1 MNYLNSNKGK
11 YRNDN
16 RPKKEILFLDGDGT
30 VWYPKST
37 KRTKNPHWIYKS
49 YGKTGYLDDLVV
61 IPGTLAVL
69 RKLKSQGVI
78 IILLSTHPYPKRE
91 SIRLLEQKIKYLNLG
106 KYIDE
111 YYPTPDRPEA
121 KGELLI
127 KILNKWSISKNKA
140 LMVGDSY
147 LYDFCSA
154 KNVGVEAFLLETNYT
169 FYPKGARRVSRGI
182 KHLRD
187 IVDSF

>member
-16 RPKKEILFLDGDGT
+16 RSKKEILF
-30 VWYPKST
+30 
-37 KRTKNPHWIYKS
+37 
-49 YGKTGYLDDLVV
+49 
-61 IPGTLAVL
+61 
-69 RKLKSQGVI
+69 
-78 IILLSTHPYPKRE
+78 
-91 SIRLLEQKIKYLNLG
+91 
-106 KYIDE
+106 
-111 YYPTPDRPEA
+111 
-121 KGELLI
+121 

-154 KNVGVEAFLLETNYT
+154 KNVGVEAFLFKTNYT
-169 FYPKGARRVSRGI
+169 FYPKGARRTSRVI

-187 IVDSF
+187 IVDLF